1 MRPPDLIAPFL
12 RPAGLA
18 AAHSLARALALAL
31 ALTVAPFLASC
42 ASRPDAGLPAVT
54 NNSPVPFAPVRL
66 QVHPLTHLDVD
77 QDNVVR
83 LVCHIEIKDRWGD
96 TTKAKGLLRLELYR
110 PVEAARPDLQTQ
122 ELSWELDLRDL
133 ELNAAL
139 FDPATRSYRLQLG
152 GLPAWAEAMARRLA
166 AEGDQGARERLLIRA
181 VFETQGP
188 DARPTVLRDEMQIEG

>member
-1 MRPPDLIAPFL
+1 MNPSRTSHYTRPMPSPRLVLPLIIAAL
-12 RPAGLA
+12 AGLPA
-18 AAHSLARALALAL
+18 CTTS
-31 ALTVAPFLASC
+31 
-42 ASRPDAGLPAVT
+42 PDAGLPDVT
-54 NNSPVPFAPVRL
+54 SASPLPFNPVRL

-77 QDNVVR
+77 PEGVVR
-83 LVCHIEIKDRWGD
+83 LICHVELKDRWGD

-110 PVEAARPDLQTQ
+110 PVETARPDLQSQ

-152 GLPAWAEAMARRLA
+152 GLPAWAESMARRLA
-166 AEGDQGARERLLIRA
+166 AQGDQGTPERLMLRA

-188 DARPTVLRDEMQIEG
+188 DSRPTVLRDEMQIEG

>member
-1 MRPPDLIAPFL
+1 MPPT
-12 RPAGLA
+12 PAITLLL
-18 AAHSLARALALAL
+18 S
-31 ALTVAPFLASC
+31 ASC
-42 ASRPDAGLPAVT
+42 IACAISLPGCSASPDAALPTVT
-54 NNSPVPFAPVRL
+54 NSSPLPFAPVRI

-83 LVCHIEIKDRWGD
+83 LICHIELKDRWGD
-96 TTKAKGLLRLELYR
+96 TTKSRGLLRLELYR

-166 AEGDQGARERLLIRA
+166 AQGDQGTPERLLIRA
-181 VFETQGP
+181 VLDTQGP

>member
-1 MRPPDLIAPFL
+1 MARPSVAPRYAATRTHYTRRMLCPRFPMLILVA
-12 RPAGLA
+12 
-18 AAHSLARALALAL
+18 ALAGIPACS
-31 ALTVAPFLASC
+31 TS
-42 ASRPDAGLPAVT
+42 PDAGLPAVT
-54 NNSPVPFAPVRL
+54 GSSPVPFAPVRL

-77 QDNVVR
+77 QENVVR
-83 LVCHIEIKDRWGD
+83 LICHIELKDRWGD

-133 ELNAAL
+133 ELNAAS
-139 FDPATRSYRLQLG
+139 FDPATRSYRLLLG
-152 GLPAWAEAMARRLA
+152 GLPPWAEALARRLA
-166 AEGDQGARERLLIRA
+166 AEGDQGTPERLLIRA